1 MRSLVRSLRVTL
13 GLAVLLLAGRA
24 PRAEAQI
31 TAGIT
36 SVVDILAAP
45 LSGVGTRALQFGTIV
60 PGTTTVTVLP
70 RSRAGGEYRIAGVK
84 NRKSVDISFTLP
96 TSLTGPGGA
105 TIPLSFNGNYAGLCE
120 IDDATGN
127 CDLASYVTWNPV
139 TTPTFHDLPTRYK
152 PGRKV
157 YSYDA
162 YQVYMGGVAS
172 PSVTQRQGSYSA
184 TIGVLLV
191 IN

>member
-1 MRSLVRSLRVTL
+1 MRSLVRSLRLTL
-13 GLAVLLLAGRA
+13 GLAALFLAGHA
-24 PRAEAQI
+24 PRAGAQI

-36 SVVDILAAP
+36 SVVDILSAP
-45 LSGVGTRALQFGTIV
+45 LSGVGTRALQFGVIV

-70 RSRAGGEYRIAGVK
+70 RTRAGGEFRISGVK

-96 TSLTGPGGA
+96 TNLAGPGGA

-120 IDDATGN
+120 IDPAT
-127 CDLASYVTWNPV
+127 DLCELPSYFTWNPV
-139 TTPTFHDLPTRYK
+139 TTPSFHDTPTRYK

-157 YSYDA
+157 YAYDD
-162 YQVYMGGVAS
+162 YQLYLGGVAS
-172 PSVTQRQGSYSA
+172 PSLTQRQGSYSA

-191 IN
+191 VN